1 MSSPYE
7 LLVPVLD
14 RSVSGWVPR
23 VPAVEGCCCDVVH
36 APLLIGAAERE
47 SFMYAA
53 DGRRVCP
60 K

>member
-1 MSSPYE
+1 M
-7 LLVPVLD
+7 
-14 RSVSGWVPR
+14 
-23 VPAVEGCCCDVVH
+23 VH

-60 K
+60 KSGVRTRVCLLLPAADGSLLQ